1 MSLSNC
7 NIRKNF
13 LLLPEMRNQ
22 FCTVAD
28 LIFLH
33 VFSRYCIP
41 PGVIRFVLQIF
52 LIRLFSICYATPYCF
67 TPVLIRDKFTSLIFF
82 WQRSITAHCREPVSP
97 ITVFSSFFRDCYV
110 LSPSMGLSESPEFHT
125 STRTSPFSYQGSIK
139 INKGKHLF
147 RLNFS

>member
-1 MSLSNC
+1 M
-7 NIRKNF
+7 
-13 LLLPEMRNQ
+13 
-22 FCTVAD
+22 
-28 LIFLH
+28 
-33 VFSRYCIP
+33 
-41 PGVIRFVLQIF
+41 
-52 LIRLFSICYATPYCF
+52 
-67 TPVLIRDKFTSLIFF
+67 LIRDKFTSLIFF

-147 RLNFS
+147 RLNFSQKCRRINLFVCSISYEMFPGSLVIAVTGLLFFLIPVSRNRLSALL